1 MERSKLVLEVQKCE
15 KIIKPFNYLVLTL
28 LLITIW
34 SIFMEPLNTA
44 FFIFM
49 ILMIVSVFFSIK
61 IKKLMISRKNLEDFD
76 EKKLVG

>member
-15 KIIKPFNYLVLTL
+15 KIIKPFNYLVLIL

-34 SIFMEPLNTA
+34 SIFMEPLNIA

-76 EKKLVG
+76 EKKVVD

>member
-15 KIIKPFNYLVLTL
+15 KIIKPFNYLVLIL

-34 SIFMEPLNTA
+34 SIFMEPLNIA

-49 ILMIVSVFFSIK
+49 ILMIVSVFFYIK

-76 EKKLVG
+76 EKKLVD

>member
-15 KIIKPFNYLVLTL
+15 KIIKPFNYLVLIL

-34 SIFMEPLNTA
+34 SIFMEPLNIA

-76 EKKLVG
+76 EKKLVD